1 MKARKEIM
9 QTGRSKSRTA
19 GFTLLEILV
28 VLVIIG
34 LIAGLVGPRLF
45 TRVDV
50 SRVQTADTQIQM
62 LRGALETYRLD
73 MGRFPSTE
81 QGLNALYYPP
91 PDERAQSAWR
101 GPYLDEPPPAD
112 PWNMPYQYRR
122 ESSETGLPF
131 VLYSLGADGE
141 FGGEDIN
148 ADVGYVPPA

>member
-1 MKARKEIM
+1 MN
-9 QTGRSKSRTA
+9 THRSEGYAPSQSA
-19 GFTLLEILV
+19 GFTLLEVLV

-34 LIAGLVGPRLF
+34 MIAGLVGPRLF

-50 SRVQTADTQIQM
+50 SRAQTADTQIQM

-91 PDERAQSAWR
+91 SDERARTAWK

-122 ESSETGLPF
+122 ESSEHGLPF

-141 FGGEDIN
+141 PGGDENN
-148 ADVGYVPPA
+148 ADVGYLPPV